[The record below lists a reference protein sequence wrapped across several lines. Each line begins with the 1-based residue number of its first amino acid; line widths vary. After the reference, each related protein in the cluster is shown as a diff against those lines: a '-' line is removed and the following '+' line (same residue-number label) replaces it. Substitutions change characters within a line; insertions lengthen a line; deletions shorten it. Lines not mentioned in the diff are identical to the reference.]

1 VRVGTEGDLDRKEF
15 DLNRFVGGSLA
26 AAVAAAVCV
35 VGAAASNPGEPFH
48 SSMFQ
53 PPFTVRLPTG
63 WIVAERNPL
72 GVQFYKS
79 CRSCPD
85 GGEEHGEVTLDSSL
99 SNLSVARAIKL
110 LHRTT
115 SGAEAGPVHQVAI
128 GSLQGMAFTAR
139 RIGRPVQV
147 PQIGYSTDPTGQPLL
162 VLVVKRVGK
171 TLTILVDSG
180 PVPKA
185 QAAIFTAN
193 ADALLKTLKFST

>member
-1 VRVGTEGDLDRKEF
+1 MNLFVR
-15 DLNRFVGGSLA
+15 GSLA
-26 AAVAAAVCV
+26 AVVAAAVFA
-35 VGAAASNPGEPFH
+35 VGAAAGDAGKTYH
-48 SSMFQ
+48 SAMFQ

-85 GGEEHGEVTLDSSL
+85 GGEEHGEVTIDSSL
-99 SNLSVARAIKL
+99 SNLSVTRAIKL

-115 SGAEAGPVHQVAI
+115 SGAKVGPVQQVAI
-128 GSLQGMAFTAR
+128 GSLQGMGFTAR
-139 RIGRPVQV
+139 RIGRAVQV

-162 VLVVKRVGK
+162 VLVAKRVGRI
-171 TLTILVDSG
+171 LTILVDSG
-180 PVPKA
+180 PIPRA

-193 ADALLKTLKFST
+193 ANALLKTLKFST

>member
-1 VRVGTEGDLDRKEF
+1 M
-15 DLNRFVGGSLA
+15 NRFVGGSLA
-26 AAVAAAVCV
+26 AVVAAAVFA
-35 VGAAASNPGEPFH
+35 VGAAASNLGKPFR

-79 CRSCPD
+79 CRGCPD

-99 SNLSVARAIKL
+99 SNLSVIRAIKL

-115 SGAEAGPVHQVAI
+115 SGAEAGPVHHVAI
-128 GSLQGMAFTAR
+128 GSLQGMGFTAR
-139 RIGRPVQV
+139 RIGRPVELT
-147 PQIGYSTDPTGQPLL
+147 QIGYHTDPTGQPLL
-162 VLVVKRVGK
+162 VLVVKRVGRI
-171 TLTILVDSG
+171 LTIVVDSG
-180 PVPKA
+180 PIPKA

-193 ADALLKTLKFST
+193 ADALLKTLKFAT